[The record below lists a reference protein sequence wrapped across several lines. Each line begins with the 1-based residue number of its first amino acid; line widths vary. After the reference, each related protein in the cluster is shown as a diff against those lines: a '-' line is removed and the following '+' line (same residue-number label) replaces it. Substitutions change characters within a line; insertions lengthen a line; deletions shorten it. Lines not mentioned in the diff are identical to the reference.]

1 MVYYKY
7 HIFFCLNQRNGQEQ
21 CCCDSGAE
29 DNFNYMKRKLKSLNL
44 YGTNFNYM
52 KRKLKSLNLYG
63 TKQSRVNRAGC
74 FNRCQEGPLMVIY
87 PEGTWYRYIDN
98 EDIDEI
104 INQHIINGKR
114 VKRLLV

>member
-29 DNFNYMKRKLKSLNL
+29 D
-44 YGTNFNYM
+44 NFNYM